1 MGLIDF
7 LKSAGKKL
15 HIIHDDAPAA
25 APASVAPGGPTPQQV
40 QELNDRKHEVALV
53 KLIADMG
60 FKIDDLGV
68 NVTGEK
74 VTLTGKA
81 DTQATREKAVLMVGN
96 VDGIGQVDD
105 QLTVANPEPE
115 ATYYEVVKG
124 DTLWKI
130 AAHHYGHGDKYPVIF
145 EANRP
150 MLKDPD
156 EIYPGQ
162 KLRIPPLAK

>member
-15 HIIHDDAPAA
+15 HIIDDDKPAAA
-25 APASVAPGGPTPQQV
+25 APAAPGGPTPQQV
-40 QELNDRKHEVALV
+40 QELADRKHEVALV
-53 KLIADMG
+53 KLIAEMG
-60 FKIDDLGV
+60 FKVDDLGV
-68 NVTGEK
+68 DVKGEK

-81 DTQATREKAVLMVGN
+81 DTQETREKVVLMVGN

-105 QLTVANPEPE
+105 QLQVVNPEPE

-130 AAHHYGHGDKYPVIF
+130 AAHHYGNGAKYPLIF
-145 EANRP
+145 EANKP
-150 MLKDPD
+150 MLKDAD

>member
-7 LKSAGKKL
+7 LKNAGKKL
-15 HIIHDDAPAA
+15 NIFDDDKPAVA
-25 APASVAPGGPTPQQV
+25 ASGPTPQQV
-40 QELNDRKHEVALV
+40 QELNDRKREVALV

-60 FKIDDLGV
+60 LKIDNVGV
-68 NVTGEK
+68 DVNGHK
-74 VTLTGKA
+74 VTLTGNA

-105 QLTVANPEPE
+105 QLKVANPEPE
-115 ATYYEVVKG
+115 ATYYEVEKG
-124 DTLWKI
+124 DTLSKI
-130 AAHHYGHGDKYPVIF
+130 AAHHYGNANKYPVIF

-162 KLRIPPLAK
+162 KLRIPALPK

>member
-7 LKSAGKKL
+7 IKSAGKKL
-15 HIIHDDAPAA
+15 HIIHDEPAAPAA
-25 APASVAPGGPTPQQV
+25 AAAGPTPEQV
-40 QELNDRKHEVALV
+40 KDLNDRKHAAALA

-60 FKIDDLGV
+60 FKVDELGV
-68 NVTGEK
+68 SANGDSV
-74 VTLTGKA
+74 VLTGTA
-81 DTQATREKAVLMVGN
+81 DTQETREKVVLMVGN
-96 VDGIGQVDD
+96 VEGIAHVDD
-105 QLTVANPEPE
+105 QLKVSQAQPE

-130 AAHHYGHGDKYPVIF
+130 AKESYGDGNKYPVIF

-162 KLRIPPLAK
+162 KLRIPPLK

>member
-25 APASVAPGGPTPQQV
+25 ASAAQGPTPEQIK
-40 QELNDRKHEVALV
+40 ELNDRKHEVALL

-60 FKIDDLGV
+60 FKIDNLGV
-68 NVTGEK
+68 NVNGEK
-74 VTLTGKA
+74 VTLTGNA
-81 DTQATREKAVLMVGN
+81 DTQETREKTVLMVGN

-105 QLTVANPEPE
+105 QLVVANPEPE

-130 AAHHYGHGDKYPVIF
+130 AAHHYGNGAKYPVIF

-150 MLKDPD
+150 MLKDAD

-162 KLRIPPLAK
+162 KLRIPPLEK